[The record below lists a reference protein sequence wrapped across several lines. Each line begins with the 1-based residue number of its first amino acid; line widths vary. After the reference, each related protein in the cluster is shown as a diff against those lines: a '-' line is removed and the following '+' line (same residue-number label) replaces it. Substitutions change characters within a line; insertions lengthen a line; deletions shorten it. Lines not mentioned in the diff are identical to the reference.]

1 MRHVTLEVP
10 SEAIGEFTE
19 KMIELELENSI
30 FGKNDDDEIEI
41 EVHYEKNE
49 SKQVDELE
57 SFLET
62 LIDSIEDEDG
72 ENEEED
78 DDDE

>member
-10 SEAIGEFTE
+10 SEVIGEFTE

-30 FGKNDDDEIEI
+30 VGKNDDEEIEI

-62 LIDSIEDEDG
+62 LIDSIEEEDG

-78 DDDE
+78 DDE